1 MCGTSMQDTGL
12 PDRPVGMLSTLDLL
26 ERFKQGDEDA
36 VSLLVE
42 RSIPPL
48 QRWAR
53 GRLPQWAR
61 SLAETQDLVQNAVLR
76 ALPHLK
82 TFEARHPGALQA
94 YLRQAVHN
102 HIRDEIRKVKVRP
115 TPSPVVRRPAG

>member
-1 MCGTSMQDTGL
+1 MCGTTMREMEL

-26 ERFKQGDEDA
+26 ERFKKGDEDA
-36 VSLLVE
+36 VSQLVE

-61 SLAETQDLVQNAVLR
+61 SLAERHICGRPSTI
-76 ALPHLK
+76 
-82 TFEARHPGALQA
+82 TFETRFG
-94 YLRQAVHN
+94 R
-102 HIRDEIRKVKVRP
+102 
-115 TPSPVVRRPAG
+115 